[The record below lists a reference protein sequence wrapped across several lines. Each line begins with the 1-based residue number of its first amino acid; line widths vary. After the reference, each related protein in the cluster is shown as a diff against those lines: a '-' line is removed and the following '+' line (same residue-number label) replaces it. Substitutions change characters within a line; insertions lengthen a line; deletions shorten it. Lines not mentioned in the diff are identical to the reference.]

1 MNTHAANMPLSPSSP
16 RPSSASSEGSRAPRR
31 APAAARF
38 IGCVGVA
45 ALALGAGCRRDPAPQ
60 AANNYA
66 SNGYG
71 GTYGTPPATGAYP
84 PADGGWGNPAPGAPA
99 PAPGPTYTTPAPA
112 PAPQGGTTAPTVP
125 AAGGFPIPGFPFPMP
140 GGGGSTTDTTGG
152 GGTSAPPAP
161 GLPTGGG
168 SLLQPLLLPL
178 ANQHAPGARP
188 EGQPVSG
195 FISQGQPAT
204 TAVQIAPGK
213 CYTAV
218 AVASPPIGDLM
229 LELVATP
236 PAPFPPVTLAQT
248 AGGTQ
253 VVLAGQPNCF
263 RPMSPVAVNGVLRVT
278 ARQGSGPVLAQLYAK
293 LAAHPARCLDAAT
306 HHAA

>member
-1 MNTHAANMPLSPSSP
+1 MNTHAAPPSLSTSLGGSST
-16 RPSSASSEGSRAPRR
+16 SNGALGARR
-31 APAAARF
+31 GALTAAR
-38 IGCVGVA
+38 IVGCVGLT
-45 ALALGAGCRRDPAPQ
+45 ALVFGAGCRRDPAPTT
-60 AANNYA
+60 ANNYYGG
-66 SNGYG
+66 GYG
-71 GTYGTPPATGAYP
+71 TPPAGGAYPATTPTDGSWTSPPPATGAYP
-84 PADGGWGNPAPGAPA
+84 PAGAPAPA
-99 PAPGPTYTTPAPA
+99 PAPGPAQAGTPAPA
-112 PAPQGGTTAPTVP
+112 GGLP
-125 AAGGFPIPGFPFPMP
+125 GIPGFPFPIPGM
-140 GGGGSTTDTTGG
+140 GGGGDTTGG
-152 GGTSAPPAP
+152 GGSSAPPPGP

-168 SLLQPLLLPL
+168 GGAILQPLLLPL

-213 CYTAV
+213 CYTAI

-236 PAPFPPVTLAQT
+236 PAPFPPVTLSQA

-253 VVLAGQPNCF
+253 VVMAGQPNCF

-278 ARQGSGPVLAQLYAK
+278 SRQGSGPVLAQLYAK
-293 LAAHPARCLDAAT
+293 
-306 HHAA
+306 